1 MVLIFARSK
10 VVLRSLGTQE
20 GESMPAVPHDP
31 VERYQRDRFL
41 DDVNAAFAALR
52 SDSEGWK
59 EEQEERA
66 LWDATLNDEL
76 GKE

>member
-1 MVLIFARSK
+1 M
-10 VVLRSLGTQE
+10 Q
-20 GESMPAVPHDP
+20 AVPDDA

-41 DDVNAAFAALR
+41 DDVNAAFASLR
-52 SDSEGWK
+52 SDPEGWK

-76 GKE
+76 GQE